1 MKRYVLMQYIPHMMG
16 TGVVGVHDLVKKA
29 LKKEKLA
36 IAKVISAIEKDTD
49 KASAILSQLWAR
61 EPRSHVIGV
70 TGSAGVGKSTLI
82 SAIASELVKLGHSVA
97 ILALDPS
104 SPFSGGALLG
114 DRVRMRSVPSQVFI
128 RSMSTSEEESIPWKA
143 LLAIEVLEGIGF
155 DYILVETPGAGQ
167 FNVRIMKASDTVIVV
182 LMPGAGDDIQA
193 IKAGIMEIGHIYI
206 VNKADT
212 PGAQVTQAQIEFAVK
227 GTEREGWQPKVIL
240 TAAVMKKG
248 IGDLVKAIQER
259 EKHLNTNPN
268 LRQQKRHL
276 RRALEIELILMN
288 EIMRNLEITI
298 NTNKE
303 AQQIYE
309 KAIKGEINAV
319 TAAKQ
324 LMKTIAN
331 QITTTTTKSKA
342 K

>member
-1 MKRYVLMQYIPHMMG
+1 MKRYALMLDTPHMMG
-16 TGVVGVHDLVKKA
+16 TDVVEVHDLVKKA

-49 KASAILSQLWAR
+49 KASTILSQLWAR

-82 SAIASELVKLGHSVA
+82 SAIASELVKLGQSVA

-155 DYILVETPGAGQ
+155 DYIIVETPGAGQ

-193 IKAGIMEIGHIYI
+193 IKAGIMEIGHIYV
-206 VNKADT
+206 VNKADK
-212 PGAQVTQAQIEFAVK
+212 PGAQVTQAQIEFAVR
-227 GTEREGWQPKVIL
+227 GTEREGWKPKVIL
-240 TAAVMKKG
+240 TAAIMKKG

-259 EKHLNTNPN
+259 EKYLDANPY
-268 LRQQKRHL
+268 LRKQKRHL

-288 EIMRNLEITI
+288 EIMRNLEKTI
-298 NTNKE
+298 STDEE
-303 AQQIYE
+303 AQRIYE

-331 QITTTTTKSKA
+331 QITTTATKSKA